1 MELCDGARE
10 WWPVVVV
17 ECPETLMFPLLVA
30 ADEAGVRRMLLG
42 PAVIGVELGATA
54 WTGI

>member
-1 MELCDGARE
+1 MEWCDGAME
-10 WWPVVVV
+10 WWPAVLVV

-30 ADEAGVRRMLLG
+30 ADDEGVRRMLLG
-42 PAVIGVELGATA
+42 PAVSGVLGAVA